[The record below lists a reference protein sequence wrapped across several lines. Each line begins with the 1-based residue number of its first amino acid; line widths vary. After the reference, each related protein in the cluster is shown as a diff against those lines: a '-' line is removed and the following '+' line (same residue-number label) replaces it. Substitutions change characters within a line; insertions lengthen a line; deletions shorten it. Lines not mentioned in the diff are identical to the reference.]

1 MRSSRVVGLALLAL
15 LLVAA
20 QGIGFAAFSVLIQ
33 GEEMNLTSDME
44 IGEAPDAFGGKY
56 IHVPTGVNTRSPVA
70 QATYQVQIPADGTY
84 KLWARIYG
92 PHGDADAMYAWI
104 DDNPPARF
112 FPPNTEEWYWIEV
125 ATYNL
130 SAGAHVVKVGHGEV
144 QARID
149 ALYLTDG
156 SEAPPESLGF
166 SVLIE
171 AETLRLTDALQIAS
185 DPSAS
190 NGRYIF
196 ASGGIST
203 RSPVAEGEGTV
214 QIPSEGTYRVWV
226 RIFGPDGDSD
236 AMYVWFDDEAPRR
249 FYPPTP
255 GDWYWV
261 DVGDFQLTAG
271 AHVLKV
277 GKGEV
282 NARIDA
288 IFISDDP
295 ANAPQ

>member
-1 MRSSRVVGLALLAL
+1 
-15 LLVAA
+15 
-20 QGIGFAAFSVLIQ
+20 
-33 GEEMNLTSDME
+33 
-44 IGEAPDAFGGKY
+44 
-56 IHVPTGVNTRSPVA
+56 
-70 QATYQVQIPADGTY
+70 
-84 KLWARIYG
+84 
-92 PHGDADAMYAWI
+92 
-104 DDNPPARF
+104 
-112 FPPNTEEWYWIEV
+112 
-125 ATYNL
+125 
-130 SAGAHVVKVGHGEV
+130 
-144 QARID
+144 
-149 ALYLTDG
+149 
-156 SEAPPESLGF
+156 
-166 SVLIE
+166 
-171 AETLRLTDALQIAS
+171 
-185 DPSAS
+185 AS